1 MISVLL
7 IWTYMIITIG
17 TAGLLVTCLS
27 KRLLGYRPGDPEAI
41 LLSGLVSVTV
51 YAQIWSLLG
60 KVGIAA
66 NICLCVVLAV
76 CVFIFR
82 RPLTLS
88 AVDAVGVVRS
98 HRAYI
103 PITVIILIVMAYGA
117 SHGMMHYDTGL
128 YHAQAVRWIEEFG
141 SVPGLANLHTRL
153 GYNSSAFVLN
163 ALYSFSSSGQSFH
176 VTGAFCAL
184 LLACECVLPI
194 VTKESPLISVSG
206 FCRVMGLYY
215 LFTIF
220 DEMVSPASD
229 YYMVCLAFILIIRWI
244 SAGEKRDE
252 AGGVA
257 ADETADT
264 TAECCMLSFLAAFI
278 LTIKLSGALFV
289 LLAAVLGVTLLRSH
303 RVKEFAL
310 CILTGIVTVCP
321 YLIRNTVISGWL
333 LYPSTTIDLF
343 DFDWKVPVD
352 IASYDYKEIQVY
364 GRGYTDVARYHDPV
378 KVWFPDWLR
387 ARPLTDRILIC
398 AAIVGVVY
406 FVIKCICYVC
416 LRKRENFGSQ
426 NAYQLYTEGVVC
438 AGFLF
443 WLLTSPL
450 MRYGCLYVY
459 LCDAVIWGGVLAR
472 LVSGKIQLKKILYV
486 ALALLLVY
494 KSCMLVIE
502 SARVFRPDTW
512 IRQQDYD
519 TFDVHTYELSDETGT
534 KQYEFY
540 APDSGDCAGYYAF
553 PSSPW
558 DMDGLIVLRGND
570 ISDGFKSNP

>member
-7 IWTYMIITIG
+7 IWIYMIVTIG
-17 TAGLLVTCLS
+17 TAGLLTACMS
-27 KRLLGYRPGDPEAI
+27 KRLLGYRPHDPAAC
-41 LLSGLVSVTV
+41 LLSGLVAVTV
-51 YAQIWSLLG
+51 YAQVWSLFG
-60 KVGIAA
+60 GVGIAA
-66 NICLCVVLAV
+66 NIVMIVILAV
-76 CVFIFR
+76 CAFVFR
-82 RPLTLS
+82 RPLTLT
-88 AVDAVGVVRS
+88 ARDATDPAFS

-103 PITVIILIVMAYGA
+103 PVTLIIMIVMAYGA

-128 YHAQAVRWIEEFG
+128 YHAQAIRWIEEFG

-163 ALYSFSSSGQSFH
+163 ALYSFSVSGQSFH

-184 LLACECVLPI
+184 ILACECMLPI
-194 VTKESPLISVSG
+194 VTRKSSLISVSG

-215 LFTIF
+215 LFTIY

-229 YYMVCLAFILIIRWI
+229 YYMVCLAFVLVIRWI
-244 SAGEKRDE
+244 DASLSSDP
-252 AGGVA
+252 
-257 ADETADT
+257 TAQ
-264 TAECCMLSFLAAFI
+264 CCMLSFLAAFI
-278 LTIKLSGALFV
+278 LTVKLSGVMFI
-289 LLAAVLGVTLLRSH
+289 LLAVIPAVTLIRSH
-303 RVKEFAL
+303 RFKEFVL
-310 CILTGIVTVCP
+310 CVLTGIVTVCP
-321 YLIRNTVISGWL
+321 YLIRNAYLSGWL
-333 LYPSTTIDLF
+333 LYPSVTIDLF

-364 GRGYTDVARYHDPV
+364 GRGFTDVSRYDDPV
-378 KVWFPDWLR
+378 TVWFPDWLR

-416 LRKRENFGSQ
+416 LRKKENFGSQ
-426 NAYQLYTEGVVC
+426 NVYQLYTEGVVC

-459 LCDAVIWGGVLAR
+459 LCDAVVWGGVLVRILTGHIR
-472 LVSGKIQLKKILYV
+472 LMRIMYA

-502 SARVFRPDTW
+502 SARVFRSDTW

-519 TFDVHTYELSDETGT
+519 RFDVHAYELSDDTGT
-534 KQYEFY
+534 YTLEFY
-540 APDSGDCAGYYAF
+540 APDSGDCAGYDAF

-558 DMDGLIVLRGND
+558 DMDGMIVLRGQEINN
-570 ISDGFKSNP
+570 GFKSDPR